1 MNKSFPLSSK
11 DFESTK
17 QLPAKIE
24 RNMSA
29 NDVRAFF
36 KEAQKKNEPECL
48 VILQLLT
55 YAGVRRSALSR
66 IVCSDII
73 KSDIQ
78 IGGV

>member
-1 MNKSFPLSSK
+1 
-11 DFESTK
+11 
-17 QLPAKIE
+17 
-24 RNMSA
+24 MSA

-73 KSDIQ
+73 KSDIH